1 MFRVL
6 EMNFCFISDEKPYG
20 DFVSRVLSKHT
31 NISQSNE
38 ENEDVNDAYE
48 ILCLPTIIKQCISRS
63 LTTQL
68 VLSCLSFIV
77 RETRFFNVVVCVVF
91 CRINLVNLTVVHY
104 FMDDLKIIK
113 HFETLK
119 KFLLMEDGEFSFSL
133 TQQLFEKV

>member
-68 VLSCLSFIV
+68 V
-77 RETRFFNVVVCVVF
+77 
-91 CRINLVNLTVVHY
+91 
-104 FMDDLKIIK
+104 
-113 HFETLK
+113 
-119 KFLLMEDGEFSFSL
+119 
-133 TQQLFEKV
+133 

>member
-91 CRINLVNLTVVHY
+91 CRINLVNLTVVRY